1 MERWLNSVYISLR
14 SLKRAIS
21 NGRNFEPGPTVM
33 KIVLLAAAIAVP
45 AAAHAAGSAT
55 AALTELSQTN
65 LIVLG
70 NMTGG
75 HDVEGTTFV
84 GGTIG
89 GNVSNYGIGRGNQG
103 EVASSAPTLT
113 VGGNINGA
121 NLGNGSNGGSGTIA
135 ARKSVDIGGSFT
147 GGNFNVD
154 GALVRAG
161 SNLSGF
167 NINGG
172 TDAYYGVSASG
183 FQNTQPVK
191 DATLA
196 PGGSN
201 DLHAHIAARTATLTA
216 DLTAL
221 STALYGLTIA
231 NNPSS
236 YFAPDQ
242 NTNRFIAR
250 DTGAGFAV
258 IDITATQLQAA
269 TNLTYDIPALLGG
282 GYLTTIINVT
292 GLTGTSS
299 LTLNANSNNSAYNP
313 YVLWNFGT
321 AANITLNRQFNGGLL
336 ALDAT
341 VSNSTPIEGSVAVG
355 TFNQGGEVH
364 LGTFRGNPALT
375 AALTP
380 TTGTVPE
387 PAQWAMFVIGFGL
400 IGATR
405 RRARTMVVAA

>member
-1 MERWLNSVYISLR
+1 MKLALLSAAC
-14 SLKRAIS
+14 AIVM
-21 NGRNFEPGPTVM
+21 PG
-33 KIVLLAAAIAVP
+33 AAF
-45 AAAHAAGSAT
+45 AAGSAT
-55 AALTELSQTN
+55 AALTALGQTN

-75 HDVEGTTFV
+75 HDVEGTAFV
-84 GGTIG
+84 GGNIG
-89 GNVSNYGIGRGNQG
+89 GNTSTYGIGRGNQG

-113 VGGNINGA
+113 VGGNINGG
-121 NLGNGSNGGSGTIA
+121 NFSNGSNGGSGTVA

-161 SNLSGF
+161 SSLSNF
-167 NINGG
+167 NINNG
-172 TDAYYGVSASG
+172 TNVTYGVSASG
-183 FQNTQPVK
+183 FQNTQPVR

-196 PGGSN
+196 PGGAN
-201 DLHAHIAARTATLTA
+201 DLHASIAAETATLTA

-242 NTNRFIAR
+242 NTNKFIAR
-250 DTGAGFAV
+250 DSGAGFAV
-258 IDITATQLQAA
+258 ITVTAAQLSSA
-269 TNLTYDIPALLGG
+269 TNFTYDIPTVLGG
-282 GYLTTIINVT
+282 GYLPTIINVIGAT
-292 GLTGTSS
+292 S

-321 AANITLNRQFNGGLL
+321 ATSLTLNRQFNGGLL
-336 ALDAT
+336 APVAT
-341 VSNSTPIEGSVAVG
+341 VGNSTPIEGSVAVG

-364 LGTFRGNPALT
+364 LGTFKGNAKLT

-380 TTGTVPE
+380 AVTGTVPE
-387 PAQWAMFVIGFGL
+387 PAQWALLVVGFGL
-400 IGATR
+400 VGATR
-405 RRARTMVVAA
+405 RRVRTMVVAA